1 VNSTSSAL
9 SLGVIFAIVQ
19 LENKNIEHFGVLKMA
34 DYNMRN
40 QICRAKRIDN
50 NEWVEGYYVFD
61 ECDLI
66 VKDLRAAVRGLAEL
80 VNVYPIKRKTIGRAV
95 CRNDKNGKP
104 IFEGDIVNGYG
115 IYPYIV
121 RYGEFNEKVGL
132 GYYYGIG
139 FYLEYIKDST
149 HKVPLSSISCDKG
162 EFEVVGN
169 IYDNPERLVV
179 ED

>member
-1 VNSTSSAL
+1 MT
-9 SLGVIFAIVQ
+9 
-19 LENKNIEHFGVLKMA
+19 
-34 DYNMRN
+34 DYNMHN

-50 NEWVEGYYVFD
+50 DEWIEGYYVFD

-66 VKDLRAAVRGLAEL
+66 VKDLRAIVRGTAEL
-80 VNVYPIKRKTIGRAV
+80 INVHTVKRETVCRAV
-95 CRNDKNGKP
+95 GRNDKNGVP
-104 IFEGDIVNGYG
+104 IFEGDIVKGYG
-115 IYPYIV
+115 VISYIV

-139 FYLEYIKDST
+139 FHLERVGHPE

-162 EFEVVGN
+162 EFEILGN
-169 IYDNPERLVV
+169 VYNNQELLLV